1 MTASVAHHAHKL
13 AGAALDW
20 LHTHRRLGAFPEG
33 ATDIGDPDRHYKP
46 LGETALAAS
55 LVLREGVAGPAT
67 LAQARELLDFAW
79 SEFRAGD
86 LLYERQLRHWL
97 LTDPLE
103 TYAHFARA
111 GLRHDRLHALLRHS
125 AAVGAT
131 TEVLPN
137 RNLAVANARRTTGIG
152 RDPDWPALTRATW
165 LGRTPEPWAIDWST
179 GYHLT
184 HTVFHLTD
192 WGARPHDLPG
202 DIADYL
208 AMWLPA
214 WVDVWAEVAQWD
226 LVGELLI
233 VGACLP
239 EPHLDPAEWRVLAD
253 AQHADGLLPRDND
266 PVDDDPATRFADHQH
281 PAVVAV
287 IAGTLALSRLLG
299 A

>member
-20 LHTHRRLGAFPEG
+20 LHTHRRLGAFPPG

-67 LAQARELLDFAW
+67 LAQARDLLDFAW
-79 SEFRAGD
+79 AEFRAGD

-103 TYAHFARA
+103 TYAHFARV

-125 AAVGAT
+125 AAVGAA
-131 TEVLPN
+131 TEVMPN
-137 RNLAVANARRTTGIG
+137 RSLAVANARRTTGIG
-152 RDPDWPALTRATW
+152 GDPDWPALTRATW
-165 LGRTPEPWAIDWST
+165 LGGTPEPWAIDWSI

-192 WGARPHDLPG
+192 WGARPHDLPP

-208 AMWLPA
+208 AMWLPV
-214 WVDVWAEVAQWD
+214 WVDVWAEVGQWD
-226 LVGELLI
+226 LVGELLV

-239 EPHLDPAEWRVLAD
+239 EPHLDPAEWQVLAD
-253 AQHADGLLPRDND
+253 AQHADGLLPRDNE
-266 PVDDDPATRFADHQH
+266 PVADDPATRFADHQH

-287 IAGTLALSRLLG
+287 VAGTVALSRLLG